1 MSKIN
6 TPAMEKAAIVAKKRP
21 KKTGFVQEAWFRL
34 CHNKGAVVG
43 MIMLLILVFL
53 AIFPDQIAPYGE
65 DEQNYSVA
73 LMAPCKE
80 YPLGTDNFGRDILS
94 RIIYGT
100 RVSLLIGIVSVA
112 MAMVVGGTLG
122 LVAAY
127 YGGKIDDL
135 IMRIMDIFYS
145 MPSFLLA
152 IAIAAAL
159 GSGMFNLMIA
169 IAVGQIPAFSRIVR
183 AAALTVK
190 GNEFIEASTAIGS
203 STSRIL
209 FKHILPNAS
218 APIIVH
224 ATLSIASAILSAA
237 GLSFVGIGVQPP
249 TAEWGSMLNAGKS
262 YIRTNWNIITFPG
275 IIIMLTIYALNLF
288 GDGLRDALDP
298 KLKK

>member
-1 MSKIN
+1 MSKVN
-6 TPAMEKAAIVAKKRP
+6 TPAMEKAAKVAARRP
-21 KKTGFVQEAWFRL
+21 KKTGFAQEAWFRL
-34 CHNKGAVVG
+34 CHNKSAVIG
-43 MIMLLILVFL
+43 MVMILLLIVL
-53 AIFPDQIAPYGE
+53 ALFPGQIAPYGE
-65 DEQNYSVA
+65 DEQNYSAA
-73 LMAPCKE
+73 LTPPCKE

-100 RVSLLIGIVSVA
+100 RVSLLIGIVSVG
-112 MAMVVGGTLG
+112 MALLVGGALG

-135 IMRIMDIFYS
+135 IMRVMDIFYS

-190 GNEFIEASTAIGS
+190 GNEFIEAAQATGS
-203 STSRIL
+203 STFRIL
-209 FKHILPNAS
+209 FKHMLPNAS

-224 ATLSIASAILSAA
+224 ATLSVASAILSAA

-249 TAEWGSMLNAGKS
+249 TAEWGSMLNAGRS
-262 YIRTNWNIITFPG
+262 YIRTNWNVITFPG
-275 IIIMLTIYALNLF
+275 LTIMLVIYALNLF